1 MLHEVIL
8 ALLGHPGSIIQE
20 AKEPNATHGLSNIT
34 FRVQDSITFL
44 TATER
49 AAINRLVGVGST
61 YRDLRRFVR
70 PHPLNWVADAS
81 SPHKKDLSDSNG
93 EGLYV
98 RALKLGVE
106 ELLDEYGT
114 RIAQVESDVMRDP
127 TSTLARVHAAIRE
140 VSMAV
145 RQKQLGKWHMLSLNS
160 NSQSCHL
167 SSTTTRGCTVLTAAA
182 LLQIYLSS
190 LSHGLPFSP
199 PKIDNFGTNL
209 NLSFGVYR

>member
-20 AKEPNATHGLSNIT
+20 TKEPNAAHGLSNTT

-44 TATER
+44 AATER
-49 AAINRLVGVGST
+49 DAINRLVGVGST

-70 PHPLNWVADAS
+70 PQPLNWAADAS

-93 EGLYV
+93 EGLYI

-106 ELLDEYGT
+106 ELLDEYSR
-114 RIAQVESDVMRDP
+114 RIAQVESDVMSDP

-140 VSMAV
+140 VSM
-145 RQKQLGKWHMLSLNS
+145 
-160 NSQSCHL
+160 
-167 SSTTTRGCTVLTAAA
+167 TAR
-182 LLQIYLSS
+182 
-190 LSHGLPFSP
+190 H
-199 PKIDNFGTNL
+199 
-209 NLSFGVYR
+209 